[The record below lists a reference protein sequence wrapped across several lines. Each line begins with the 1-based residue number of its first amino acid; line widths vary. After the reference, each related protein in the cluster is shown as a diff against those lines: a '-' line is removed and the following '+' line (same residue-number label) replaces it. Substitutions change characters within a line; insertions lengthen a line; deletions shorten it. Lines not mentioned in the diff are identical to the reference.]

1 MNKSRY
7 LILSTFF
14 ILVTVSFGP
23 TTATAFSAPTLP
35 ERQFPF
41 SSIFLHL
48 PFHTV
53 QLCPKTITAAGISVA
68 VFLPGLC
75 DEIPPPPEEPEDPAE
90 PEDPTLEFSADPDA
104 LEEGDSSTLAW
115 EAENADTCAASEG
128 WDGDKPTS
136 GSESVSPTE
145 TTTYTL
151 ICEGEGGEVMQSV
164 MVTVTPAP
172 EPEPEGELLISE
184 VYYDVHPDQGVET
197 TGANNN
203 EWVELYNGTN
213 SDIDLSGWKIAD
225 TSTSDVIP
233 EGVVIPAGGFL
244 IITATTSTAG
254 FWPEIP
260 ENVGMVVLESA
271 IGNGLANGGDSV
283 FLLDAEDN
291 EIDAVSWGA
300 SIIAFEPSVPL
311 VTEGNSIARL
321 DLSVDTDTAV
331 DWEEFEIPTPGAMNV
346 VPDPE

>member
-14 ILVTVSFGP
+14 ILITVSFGP

-53 QLCPKTITAAGISVA
+53 QLCPKTITAAGISVS

-75 DEIPPPPEEPEDPAE
+75 DDAPPPPEEPEDPAE

-115 EAENADTCAASEG
+115 EAENADTCAASDG

-151 ICEGEGGEVMQSV
+151 TCEGEGGEVMQSV
-164 MVTVTPAP
+164 IVTVIPAP
-172 EPEPEGELLISE
+172 EPEGTVVINEIMYDPAGSDSGREWIEIKNEGDSP
-184 VYYDVHPDQGVET
+184 V
-197 TGANNN
+197 
-203 EWVELYNGTN
+203 
-213 SDIDLSGWKIAD
+213 DLSGWRFFEDNTNHNLTLKMGNAVLPPDGYAIIAD
-225 TSTSDVIP
+225 NDVFFLTDWPDFDGILFDSAFSLSNTGETLAIKDGEGAIIDEVTYTSSQ
-233 EGVVIPAGGFL
+233 GAAG
-244 IITATTSTAG
+244 
-254 FWPEIP
+254 
-260 ENVGMVVLESA
+260 
-271 IGNGLANGGDSV
+271 D
-283 FLLDAEDN
+283 
-291 EIDAVSWGA
+291 
-300 SIIAFEPSVPL
+300 
-311 VTEGNSIARL
+311 GNSLHRVNSDEWIAA
-321 DLSVDTDTAV
+321 T
-331 DWEEFEIPTPGAMNV
+331 PTPGEQM
-346 VPDPE
+346 PSPL